1 MNRTYTKHFREENCI
16 QKFGWNT
23 TSEADHWGGI
33 GVTGRVILKWTLK
46 KYDVKLWTE
55 FIGLGLWKGQWLTLI
70 VLTELLVPINHA
82 ASI

>member
-33 GVTGRVILKWTLK
+33 GVTGRIILKWT
-46 KYDVKLWTE
+46 
-55 FIGLGLWKGQWLTLI
+55 
-70 VLTELLVPINHA
+70 
-82 ASI
+82 